1 MADRAARAWPL
12 VARFSGA
19 EARLGRWAQAQ
30 GPVAAGLYEFCRFG
44 VKQGWAC
51 LFGGALLTLL
61 LATHAWYPRHAALA
75 RYDFLTLAAVA
86 LQAWLLGLRMETWDE
101 ARVILLFHVTGT
113 GMELFK
119 TDVGSWIYPEASV
132 LRIGGVPLFSGF
144 MYASVGSY
152 IARAWRL
159 FEFRFSHHPGLGA
172 TGVLAAAIYVNFF
185 THHFIVDMRWALFAV
200 AGFLFRRTWIYFR
213 VWQVW
218 RRMPLLLGF
227 FLVAV
232 FIWFGE
238 NIGTFAGAWL
248 YPHQIGGW
256 SAVPV
261 SKLGAWF
268 LLMLISYVMVSVV
281 NRPVAFV
288 APAAA
293 NRSSRIALG

>member
-1 MADRAARAWPL
+1 MEDRAARAWPL

-51 LFGGALLTLL
+51 LFGGALLALL

>member
-51 LFGGALLTLL
+51 LFGGALLALL

>member
-1 MADRAARAWPL
+1 MEDRAARAWPL

-51 LFGGALLTLL
+51 LFGGALLALL

-288 APAAA
+288 ALAAA

>member
-1 MADRAARAWPL
+1 MEDRAARAWPL

-30 GPVAAGLYEFCRFG
+30 GPLAAGLYEFCRFG

-51 LFGGALLTLL
+51 LFGGALLALL

>member
-159 FEFRFSHHPGLGA
+159 FEFRFSHHPGLGGTCA
-172 TGVLAAAIYVNFF
+172 LAAAIYVNFF